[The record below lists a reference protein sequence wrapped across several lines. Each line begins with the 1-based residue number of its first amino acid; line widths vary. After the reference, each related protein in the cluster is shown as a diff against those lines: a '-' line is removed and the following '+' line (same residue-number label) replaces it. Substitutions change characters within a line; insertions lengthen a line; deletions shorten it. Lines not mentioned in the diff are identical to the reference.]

1 MSIFRPKGRAV
12 PPATRVGLTRRW
24 RAQLDGHVISLRFSP
39 DGQQLAAAIV
49 DGPIAVFAA
58 DGTQLHELPG
68 HTMGTTALEWHPQ
81 GGQTGPL
88 LLASSGQDG
97 RVRLWDTGSGE
108 QLQELR
114 HARSW
119 VERVAYHR
127 SGRFLAASA
136 GKSLRVWDAAGALV
150 CEHTDHD
157 STIADIAWKP
167 GTEQIAA
174 VAYGGTTLWAIDDT
188 TPLRRYAWKGSSL
201 VLAWS
206 PDASMFAT
214 GDQDQTVHFWYADS
228 GKDLQMWGY
237 ETKMRELAWD
247 PSSRYL
253 ATGGGRDAVVWD
265 TRASKKGPE
274 GSKPVMLGL
283 HEAYLTVLRY
293 QYRETKDAP
302 ALLASAGQ
310 DGLVA
315 LWRPTHGTKPL
326 AQHGFNA
333 PISQLAWSPDD
344 RCLAVGAEDGTV
356 ALLDLG

>member
-1 MSIFRPKGRAV
+1 MTLFRQRGRAV
-12 PPATRVGLTRRW
+12 PPSASVALERRW
-24 RAQLDGHVISLRFSP
+24 REVLDGHVISLRCSP
-39 DGQQLAAAIV
+39 DGQRLAAAV
-49 DGPIAVFAA
+49 ADGPIAILSA
-58 DGTQLHELPG
+58 DGRRLHDLPG
-68 HTMGTTALEWHPQ
+68 HAMGTTALDWHPE
-81 GGQTGPL
+81 GR
-88 LLASSGQDG
+88 LLASAGQDG
-97 RVRLWDTGSGE
+97 HVRLWDATTGAE
-108 QLQELR
+108 VQALR
-114 HARSW
+114 HATSW
-119 VERVAYHR
+119 VERVAFHP
-127 SGRFLAASA
+127 GGQLLAAAA

-150 CEHTDHD
+150 CEHRDHE

-167 GTEQIAA
+167 GLEQIAA
-174 VAYGGTTLWAIDDT
+174 VAYGGTTLWALDDP

-201 VLAWS
+201 ILAWS

-237 ETKMRELAWD
+237 ETKMRELSWD

-265 TRASKKGPE
+265 TRAGKKGPE
-274 GSKPVMLGL
+274 GSKPVMLAL
-283 HEAYLTVLRY
+283 HESYLTALAY
-293 QYRETKDAP
+293 QHREAKDAP

-315 LWRPTHGTKPL
+315 LWRPTRGQKPL

-344 RCLAVGAEDGTV
+344 RALAVGCEDGSV
-356 ALLDLG
+356 ALLALT